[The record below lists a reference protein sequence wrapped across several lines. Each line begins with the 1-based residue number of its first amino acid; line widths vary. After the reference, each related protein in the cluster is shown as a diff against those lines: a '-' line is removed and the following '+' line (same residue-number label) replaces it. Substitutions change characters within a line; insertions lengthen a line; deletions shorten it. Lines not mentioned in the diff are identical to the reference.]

1 MNDQIMKGKRGLI
14 MGVANDHSL
23 AWGIANKLHQNGA
36 DLAFTYQ
43 GETFKKR
50 VEPLADSINCLDNL
64 IDCDVLNENELVDA
78 YEFIKDKWGKIDFI
92 VHSIAHS
99 DKNELNGKYINTSRE
114 NFLNTLEIS
123 CFSLTNITKIF
134 EPIIND
140 NGSILT
146 LTYGGSERVIPNYNV
161 MGVAKAALESS
172 VRYLAVDLGGRG
184 IRINALSAGMMRTL
198 AGSAVKNAKN
208 MFKFAEK
215 HKPLK
220 DIPLNLDD
228 IGSSGLYL
236 ISDLSRGVT
245 GEIHYVDQ
253 GYNVI
258 GMPKTED
265 L

>member
-1 MNDQIMKGKRGLI
+1 

-23 AWGIANKLHQNGA
+23 AWGIANKLHQSGA
-36 DLAFTYQ
+36 DIAFTYQ

-50 VEPLADSINCLDNL
+50 VEPLANSINCGENL
-64 IDCDVLNENELVDA
+64 IDCDVL
-78 YEFIKDKWGKIDFI
+78 
-92 VHSIAHS
+92 
-99 DKNELNGKYINTSRE
+99 DKNELNGKYIDTSRE
-114 NFLNTLEIS
+114 NFLKTLEVS
-123 CFSLTNITKIF
+123 CFSLTNITKTF
-134 EPIIND
+134 EPLIND

-172 VRYLAVDLGGRG
+172 VRYLAVDLGDRG

-198 AGSAVKNAKN
+198 AGSAVKNARS
-208 MFKFAEK
+208 MFNFAEK

-220 DIPLNLDD
+220 NIPLDLED

-236 ISDLSRGVT
+236 LSDLSRGVT

-253 GYNVI
+253 GYNFI
-258 GMPKTED
+258 GMPKTD
-265 L
+265 NLKD